1 MNVPLS
7 RPDITE
13 IEILAVERVLRSPF
27 LSMGS
32 EVERFEAAI
41 AAHVGSRFGIAVN
54 SGTSGL
60 HLLVRAF
67 GIGEGH
73 EVITTPFSFI
83 ASSNCILYER
93 ARPVFVDIEPDTL
106 NINPEAVEAAISART
121 KAILPVD
128 AFGHPARLDEIKAIA
143 ERHGLK
149 VIEDSCESLGSRYEN
164 LAAGNPAYCDGAVFA
179 FYPNKQITTGEGG
192 MIVTADEETARLCR
206 SMRNQGRGE
215 ANVWLSHERLGY
227 NYRLD
232 EMSAALGLVQM
243 KRIDEILSKRAA
255 VAAQYERG
263 LSSVRG
269 ILLPS
274 EAPKA
279 RISWFVYVIRLDER
293 IDRDQVMQ
301 HLLDNG
307 VGCRPYFTPIHLQ
320 PFYRETFDYK
330 EGDFPVTEK
339 AGRTCL
345 AIPFHNN
352 LSVAEI
358 DYVVERLREGIEL
371 FQR

>member
-13 IEILAVERVLRSPF
+13 LEITAVERVLRSPF

-32 EVERFEAAI
+32 EVEKFEAAF
-41 AAHVGSRFGIAVN
+41 AEYVGSRYGIAVN

-60 HLLVRAF
+60 HLLVKAF
-67 GIGEGH
+67 GVGEGD

-93 ARPVFVDIEPDTL
+93 AKPVFVDIEPDTL
-106 NINPEAVEAAISART
+106 NINPEAIEAAITAHT

-143 ERHGLK
+143 HRHGLK
-149 VIEDSCESLGSRYEN
+149 VIEDSCESLGSRYGD

-232 EMSAALGLVQM
+232 EMSAALGVAQM
-243 KRIDEILSKRAA
+243 YRIEEILGKRAA
-255 VAAQYERG
+255 VAAKYERSF
-263 LSSVRG
+263 SSVEGVRV
-269 ILLPS
+269 PS
-274 EAPKA
+274 QAPKA

-293 IDRDQVMQ
+293 IDRDKVMA
-301 HLLDNG
+301 HLLENEI
-307 VGCRPYFTPIHLQ
+307 GCRPYFTPIHLQ
-320 PFYRETFDYK
+320 PYYRQAFGYREGDY
-330 EGDFPVTEK
+330 PITEK
-339 AGRTCL
+339 AGRSCL

-352 LSVAEI
+352 LSDAEI
-358 DYVVERLREGIEL
+358 EYVVEKVREGIAL